1 MLTLPVVSKQSIGMQ
16 PIDWTGLPRRFIN
29 PDELECLIA
38 LLRAVKPR
46 TVVEFGVN
54 EGRTA
59 KALLNNL
66 PSIFQYVGI
75 DVPFGYVTEKVV
87 QRKEVPQVAGHLAL
101 KDPRFSVLL
110 PAKGSASLAPDD
122 LPWADAVFI
131 DGDHGYRGVMHDTLL
146 AKAILNPGGV
156 IVWHDYHDLGT
167 VDVREALHDLAAS
180 GDMIY
185 KIEGTWLAFQRE
197 RDLIIQDVDKRQL
210 DLAL

>member
-38 LLRAVKPR
+38 LLRAVNPH

-59 KALLNNL
+59 KALMNNL
-66 PSIFQYVGI
+66 PSIKCYVGV
-75 DVPFGYVTEKVV
+75 DVPFGYVTAKEV
-87 QRKEVPQVAGHLAL
+87 QRKEVPQRAGHMVLS
-101 KDPRFSVLL
+101 DPRFSVLL
-110 PAKGSASLAPDD
+110 PARGSASLMPDD

-131 DGDHGYRGVMHDTLL
+131 DGDHSYRGVMHDTML
-146 AKAILNPGGV
+146 AKAILNPGGI

-180 GDMIY
+180 GEALR
-185 KIEGTWLAFQRE
+185 KIEGTWLAFQKYN
-197 RDLIIQDVDKRQL
+197 DDFAIDADDRQL
-210 DLAL
+210 ALAI